1 VLEELDAPSEWF
13 FDPVTQTLYLFNNAS
28 VGTPP
33 PSDGSLVFIGEGR
46 HLFNITGTM
55 AAPVRGI
62 SIMGLGLRDTA
73 YTYMDPHS
81 LPSGGDWSLERSAVV
96 FLEGTENVTL
106 SGCVFERVDGN
117 AVLLSAYNRNASIV
131 YNEFVW
137 IGATA
142 VALWGNTEST
152 TGADSVMPEGYGA
165 DGTSGNQPR
174 FNTVAFNLCHELG
187 VWEKQSSCYTQFK
200 SGQNNVF
207 RNIMYNGPRAHINVS
222 GERGERAL
230 RRSLFGRLNCAS
242 STPSPPFLL
251 PPLIALP
258 RVVVVVVV
266 VAVVY
271 RGPSVPYSVV
281 PRIAL
286 GSPCASQPSCNASL
300 PSPLLFQFNDG
311 FAGGANV
318 EGNLVFNSCRE
329 SSDHGPMN
337 SWDRDPYLFTDPIS
351 GAVTT
356 IKFVFLVDFRVRLLA
371 SFQLCLC
378 CAALRNSRARL
389 TPSPPPHTHAHS
401 SQLRSQ
407 AIRRDPPQLHCGK
420 L

>member
-1 VLEELDAPSEWF
+1 
-13 FDPVTQTLYLFNNAS
+13 
-28 VGTPP
+28 
-33 PSDGSLVFIGEGR
+33 
-46 HLFNITGTM
+46 
-55 AAPVRGI
+55 
-62 SIMGLGLRDTA
+62 
-73 YTYMDPHS
+73 MDPHS

-207 RNIMYNGPRAHINVS
+207 RNIMYNGPRAHIN
-222 GERGERAL
+222 
-230 RRSLFGRLNCAS
+230 
-242 STPSPPFLL
+242 
-251 PPLIALP
+251 
-258 RVVVVVVV
+258 
-266 VAVVY
+266 
-271 RGPSVPYSVV
+271 
-281 PRIAL
+281 
-286 GSPCASQPSCNASL
+286 
-300 PSPLLFQFNDG
+300 FNDG

-356 IKFVFLVDFRVRLLA
+356 IKQYDEIHHNFIVANYNSLGAVDNDDG
-371 SFQLCLC
+371 S
-378 CAALRNSRARL
+378 SYY
-389 TPSPPPHTHAHS
+389 HTHHNFFVYGGGGLKNDFQGHDNRWENNVVAFIS
-401 SQLRSQ
+401 SYCIHNGYGGNMDPVLPGHEQHLINNTCIINHDGDYGLPICKGDDKSVLGGNSVFSPTGKVTECGMPLAAWQ
-407 AIRRDPPQLHCGK
+407 ALGNDPGTTASAYTSTLPADTIAKARALIMV
-420 L
+420 